1 MTLRAAAA
9 AALLTLMLAVPAR
22 AAASLPAGVADPARV
37 SVSGISSGGY
47 MAVQMHFAHAE
58 TFRLGVGVVA
68 GGPLNCAEGSVLNA
82 LGRCMKHLGDIPVD
96 ELVADAQRKAA
107 SRALAPLTDVAA
119 GKAFLFSGTRDETVA
134 PAVMADLKRFYRA
147 FLPEAAVIT
156 KNDIAAGHTFVTEDF
171 GPACDK
177 ASDRFLNDCDFDLA
191 GAILGALAG
200 DAQGRLARPRAAGVP
215 ATTEFDQG
223 EFVTGHAMLPT
234 GRVYLPAGCT
244 AQDRCGL
251 HVAFHGC
258 KQNTAAIGNDFTDH
272 AGYNRW
278 AENNRIVVLYP
289 QAAKTTSNP
298 NGCWDWWG
306 HDDPRYATRQG
317 PQVRA
322 VMAMVQR
329 LLGGPAA
336 APVAACSTAANGT
349 HWWAGR
355 ATLQAFGSLQ
365 AKGSGQPLGWWWQTT
380 SLREWPAG
388 RFTPGPCE

>member
-1 MTLRAAAA
+1 MNRLAAAA
-9 AALLTLMLAVPAR
+9 AALLGWAIAVPAQ
-22 AAASLPAGVADPARV
+22 AAPALPAGVVDPARV

-58 TFRLGVGVVA
+58 TFRLGAGVVA
-68 GGPLNCAEGSVLNA
+68 GGPLNCAQGSVLNA

-96 ELVADAQRKAA
+96 ELVADARRDAGSQR
-107 SRALAPLTDVAA
+107 LAPLADVAA
-119 GKAFLFSGTRDETVA
+119 GKAYLFSGTRDETVA
-134 PAVMADLKRFYRA
+134 PAVVADLKRFYRA
-147 FLPEAAVIT
+147 FLPEASVVT
-156 KNDIAAGHTFVTEDF
+156 KSDLAASHSFVTEDF

-177 ASDRFLNDCDFDLA
+177 QSDHFLNDCDFDLA
-191 GAILGALAG
+191 GAILGTLAG
-200 DAQGRLARPRAAGVP
+200 DAQGRLPKPRAASVP

-223 EFVTGHAMLPT
+223 DFVTGHAMLPT
-234 GRVYLPAGCT
+234 GRVYLPASCT

-258 KQNTAAIGNDFTDH
+258 KQNTVTVGQAFTDH

-278 AENNRIVVLYP
+278 AETNRLVVLYP
-289 QAAKTTSNP
+289 QAAKTASNP

-322 VMAMVQR
+322 MMAMVRR
-329 LLGGPAA
+329 LLGGPADP
-336 APVAACSTAANGT
+336 PVAACTTAVNST

-355 ATLQAFGSLQ
+355 ATLQGFGSLQ
-365 AKGSGQPLGWWWQTT
+365 AKGSGQALGWWWQTT

-388 RFTPGPCE
+388 HFARGTCD